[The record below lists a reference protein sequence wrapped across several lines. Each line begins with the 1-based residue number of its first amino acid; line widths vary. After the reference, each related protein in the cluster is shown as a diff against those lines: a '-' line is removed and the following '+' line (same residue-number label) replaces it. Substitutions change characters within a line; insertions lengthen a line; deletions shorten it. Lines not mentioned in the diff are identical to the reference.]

1 MKKSEWNLIG
11 LWGTSRYAN
20 IYIMGVSEEAGEK
33 EQIKIF
39 KEIMAEDVPNFMKD
53 VNINIQEAEK
63 NSKEEELKAFH
74 TQIVIT

>member
-1 MKKSEWNLIG
+1 
-11 LWGTSRYAN
+11 
-20 IYIMGVSEEAGEK
+20 MGVSEEAGEK

-39 KEIMAEDVPNFMKD
+39 KEIMAENVPNFMKD

>member
-1 MKKSEWNLIG
+1 
-11 LWGTSRYAN
+11 
-20 IYIMGVSEEAGEK
+20 MGVSEEAGEK

-39 KEIMAEDVPNFMKD
+39 KEIMAENVPNFMKD

-74 TQIVIT
+74 TQIVII